1 MTWLFDWSACIF
13 AGCLGH
19 GWRTPKG
26 WIAHKAE
33 MVRQEAA
40 WRKIEERARELRVQQ
55 ALADVPPIVYHRD
68 TPSKEPVVISA
79 PDPLQPSATFTSKP
93 AFMDQ
98 LPNPTSVIYLYV
110 VEENNDGDYQVMRAS
125 SENPTVPNLNSEE
138 CEDDDDFGTFDTSER
153 ALAVA
158 KKLNDEE
165 RARRFA

>member
-1 MTWLFDWSACIF
+1 VTWLFDWSACIF

-68 TPSKEPVVISA
+68 TPSKNKIWRLPHFKNKFQDSNSRI
-79 PDPLQPSATFTSKP
+79 QP
-93 AFMDQ
+93 
-98 LPNPTSVIYLYV
+98 
-110 VEENNDGDYQVMRAS
+110 
-125 SENPTVPNLNSEE
+125 
-138 CEDDDDFGTFDTSER
+138 
-153 ALAVA
+153 
-158 KKLNDEE
+158 
-165 RARRFA
+165 